1 MKTSFTFSTHAHV
14 LTGGVSTKTDSW
26 RSTAVC
32 LAWKQALMFGSRRSA
47 PFPVIE
53 THKML
58 EDSSIVYVSQV
69 AYQGD
74 GDTRVAMDETNREHD
89 GFCLS
94 VTLLFSFRERE
105 GIDSQICFFC
115 FFLQTLSEETAIP

>member
-1 MKTSFTFSTHAHV
+1 MKTSVTISMHAHV
-14 LTGGVSTKTDSW
+14 FTGGVSTKTDSW

-32 LAWKQALMFGSRRSA
+32 LAWKQALMFGSRPSA

-69 AYQGD
+69 HVAYQGD
-74 GDTRVAMDETNREHD
+74 GDTKVAMDETNCEHN
-89 GFCLS
+89 GLCLG
-94 VTLLFSFRERE
+94 VTLLFSF
-105 GIDSQICFFC
+105 
-115 FFLQTLSEETAIP
+115 TLFALPRRAY